1 MPQLN
6 KQPKS
11 EKKPASQKKIK
22 YYEAVGRR
30 KTATARVRLY
40 LLAKKDKGEII
51 VNDKPIEE
59 YFPGELCKNI
69 YIEPFRTTNTINRF
83 KTKIKIS
90 GSGKNAQ
97 LKAAIH
103 GISRALVKV
112 DKEKFHSILR
122 KKGFLTRD
130 ARAKERRKPG
140 LAQKARKKKQS
151 PKR

>member
-11 EKKPASQKKIK
+11 EKKSASQKKIK

-40 LLAKKDKGEII
+40 LLGKKDKREII

-59 YFPGELCKNI
+59 YFPGKIAKTI
-69 YIEPFRTTNTINRF
+69 YIEPFRTTNTLNRF
-83 KTKIKIS
+83 KTKIKVS
-90 GSGKNAQ
+90 GSGKKAQ
-97 LKAAIH
+97 LEAVIH
-103 GISRALVKV
+103 GLSRALVRF
-112 DKEKFHSILR
+112 DEEKFRQILR

-140 LAQKARKKKQS
+140 LAQKARKRKQS